1 MENKEIE
8 LRSEEVQEV
17 MGQIPSWILRNGT
30 SVLLAIVLA
39 LLVVSYFFKYP
50 DTIQTRMT
58 LTGSHPAAQLIARN
72 NGKLQ
77 HLFIK
82 DGENVLKDQYL
93 AVIENPA
100 VAEDVFNL
108 KQSLQ
113 SIMDMPD
120 SAVQVFLPAK
130 DLSLGDIQIV
140 YTTFLRSLQ
149 EYSNYRHLNYY
160 PQKKEVLAKQIEKYL
175 TYLENLKRQHMVV
188 QEQYEIAHDRYFR
201 DSTLYVRSV
210 TSLFEYEN
218 ARTKFLQSKHSLES
232 SSASI
237 YNTSIQITSMEGN
250 LLDLESAQTEKE
262 NLLLHEF
269 RTTMEQLLNSI
280 NSWELNYAIKSPTN
294 GTVTFTKFWSI
305 NQNVSSGEVVCTVI
319 PDRKDDILG
328 KALLPLRNS
337 GKVKTGQR
345 VIVRFSNFPDQEFG
359 IVNGAVSSI
368 SLVPSDGNYIIEIA
382 FPNGLTTNYKKTLPV
397 SPEMQASAEI
407 ITDDLRLIER
417 LFMPLKK
424 ILKEGFGN

>member
-17 MGQIPSWILRNGT
+17 MGQIPAWILRWGIT
-30 SVLLAIVLA
+30 VLFVIVLA
-39 LLVVSYFFKYP
+39 LLIVSYFFKYP
-50 DTIQTRMT
+50 DTLQTDMT
-58 LTGSHPAAQLIARN
+58 LTGNHPAAQLVARN

-77 HLFIK
+77 HLFVK
-82 DGENVLKDQYL
+82 DGEKVSENQYL

-100 VAEDVFNL
+100 VAEDIFNL
-108 KQSLQ
+108 KKSLQ
-113 SIMDMPD
+113 SVTDMPD
-120 SAVQVFLPAK
+120 SAILLFLPAK
-130 DLSLGDIQIV
+130 ELSLGEIQSS

-149 EYSNYRHLNYY
+149 EYSNHKLLNYY
-160 PQKKEVLAKQIEKYL
+160 PQKKEVLAKQIEKYRI
-175 TYLENLKRQHMVV
+175 YLENLKRQHMVV
-188 QEQYEIAHDRYFR
+188 QEQYIIAHDRYSR
-201 DSTLYVRSV
+201 DSALYARSV

-237 YNTSIQITSMEGN
+237 DNTSIQITSMEGS
-250 LLDLESAQTEKE
+250 LLDIESQQTEKE
-262 NLLLHEF
+262 NILLHEF
-269 RTTMEQLLNSI
+269 RSTTEQLLNNI
-280 NSWELNYAIKSPTN
+280 NSWELNYAIKSPIK

-305 NQNVSSGEVVCTVI
+305 NQNISSGEVVCTVI
-319 PDRKDDILG
+319 PETEDNILG
-328 KALLPLRNS
+328 KALLPLQNS

-359 IVNGAVSSI
+359 IVNGTVSAI
-368 SLVPSDGNYIIEIA
+368 SLVPLDGNYTIEIA
-382 FPNGLTTNYKKTLPV
+382 FPNGLTTNYRKTLPV

-424 ILKEGFGN
+424 ILKEGFRN